1 MNEKIDRRLREAAEA
16 HLPDRARM
24 LARVER
30 GMAGPA
36 VRHRAR
42 PFARSGTRVAL
53 AGLAAGGILTT
64 GGLAVAAI
72 VATPSPPPTVTTP
85 ATPSPTVS
93 SPHPTVSSPHP
104 TSARPTPVA
113 PAPVTT
119 PGSVRPTPSATGPS
133 PAAGENQNGPLWSA
147 GSLDPK
153 STVYWTQSNLVLKTT
168 QPLTSLTVEIRIVQT
183 GGAKNTGTW
192 QTLPGG
198 DFTVTVQEAGG
209 ALVYRWVLKP
219 GLTVPPGNHEFAAQ
233 FNNGTG
239 VRGAAGDGY
248 RVDAQGSG
256 GSASVRGGF
265 VPTR

>member
-1 MNEKIDRRLREAAEA
+1 MNEEIDRRLREAAEA
-16 HLPDRARM
+16 HRPDRARM

-53 AGLAAGGILTT
+53 AGLAASGILTT

-72 VATPSPPPTVTTP
+72 VATPAPSPTVTTP

-93 SPHPTVSSPHP
+93 SPHPT
-104 TSARPTPVA
+104 SARPTPVA
-113 PAPVTT
+113 PPPVTT
-119 PGSVRPTPSATGPS
+119 PGSSRPTPPATSPS
-133 PAAGENQNGPLWSA
+133 PTAGENQNGPLWSA

-168 QPLTSLTVEIRIVQT
+168 QLLTSLTVEIRIVQT
-183 GGAKNTGTW
+183 GRAKNTGTW
-192 QTLPGG
+192 QTLPNG

-219 GLTVPPGNHEFAAQ
+219 GLTVPAGNHEFAAQ
-233 FNNGTG
+233 FNNGPG
-239 VRGAAGDGY
+239 VRSAAADGY

>member
-1 MNEKIDRRLREAAEA
+1 MNEEIARRLREAAEA
-16 HLPDRARM
+16 HRPDRARM
-24 LARVER
+24 LARVQR

-53 AGLAAGGILTT
+53 AGLAATGILAT

-72 VATPSPPPTVTTP
+72 VAHSSPSATVTTP
-85 ATPSPTVS
+85 ATPSPTAG
-93 SPHPTVSSPHP
+93 SPHP

-119 PGSVRPTPSATGPS
+119 PGSSRPTPPATSPS
-133 PAAGENQNGPLWSA
+133 PTAGESQNGPLWSA
-147 GSLDPK
+147 GSVDPH

-168 QPLTSLTVEIRIVQT
+168 RPLTSLTVEMRIVQT
-183 GGAKNTGTW
+183 GGVKITGTW
-192 QTLPGG
+192 QTLPSA
-198 DFTVTVQEAGG
+198 DFTVTAQEADGT
-209 ALVYRWVLKP
+209 LVYRWVLKP
-219 GLTVPPGNHEFAAQ
+219 GLTVPAGNYEFAAQ

-239 VRGAAGDGY
+239 VRSAAGDGY

-265 VPTR
+265 VPSR

>member
-1 MNEKIDRRLREAAEA
+1 MNEEIDRRLREAAEA
-16 HLPDRARM
+16 HRPDRARM
-24 LARVER
+24 LARVQR

-53 AGLAAGGILTT
+53 AGLAAAGILAT

-72 VATPSPPPTVTTP
+72 VATPSPSPTVTTP

-93 SPHPTVSSPHP
+93 SPHPTP
-104 TSARPTPVA
+104 ARPTPVA
-113 PAPVTT
+113 PAPATT
-119 PGSVRPTPSATGPS
+119 PGSARPTPPATSPS
-133 PAAGENQNGPLWSA
+133 PAAGESQNGPLWSA

-153 STVYWTQSNLVLKTT
+153 STVYWTGSNLVLKTT
-168 QPLTSLTVEIRIVQT
+168 QPLTSLTVEMRIVQT
-183 GGAKNTGTW
+183 GGVKNTGTW
-192 QTLPGG
+192 QTLPSG

-209 ALVYRWVLKP
+209 TLVYRWVLKP
-219 GLTVPPGNHEFAAQ
+219 GLTVPAGSHEFAAQ
-233 FNNGTG
+233 FNNGTS
-239 VRGAAGDGY
+239 VRSAAGDGY
-248 RVDAQGSG
+248 RVDGQGSG

>member
-1 MNEKIDRRLREAAEA
+1 MNEEIARRLRDAAEA
-16 HLPDRARM
+16 HRPDRARM
-24 LARVER
+24 LARVQR

-53 AGLAAGGILTT
+53 AGLAATGILAT

-72 VATPSPPPTVTTP
+72 VSHSSRPATVTEP
-85 ATPSPTVS
+85 ATPSPTAG
-93 SPHPTVSSPHP
+93 SPRP

-113 PAPVTT
+113 PAPATT
-119 PGSVRPTPSATGPS
+119 PGSARPTPPATSPS
-133 PAAGENQNGPLWSA
+133 PTADESRSGALSAAGSV
-147 GSLDPK
+147 DPH

-168 QPLTSLTVEIRIVQT
+168 RPLTSLTVEMRIVQT
-183 GGAKNTGTW
+183 GGVKSTGTW
-192 QTLPGG
+192 QTLPSG

-209 ALVYRWVLKP
+209 TLVYRWVLKP
-219 GLTVPPGNHEFAAQ
+219 GLTVPAGSHELAAQ
-233 FNNGTG
+233 FNNGAG
-239 VRGAAGDGY
+239 KRSAAGDGY
-248 RVDAQGSG
+248 RVDAQGPG

>member
-1 MNEKIDRRLREAAEA
+1 VNEEIERRLREAAEA
-16 HLPDRARM
+16 HRPDRARM

-53 AGLAAGGILTT
+53 AGLAAGSILTT

-72 VATPSPPPTVTTP
+72 VATPSPSPTVTTP

-93 SPHPTVSSPHP
+93 SPHPT
-104 TSARPTPVA
+104 SARPTPVA
-113 PAPVTT
+113 PPPVTT
-119 PGSVRPTPSATGPS
+119 PGSSRPTPSATSPS
-133 PAAGENQNGPLWSA
+133 PAADESRNGPLSSA
-147 GSLDPK
+147 GSVDPH

-192 QTLPGG
+192 QTLPSG

-219 GLTVPPGNHEFAAQ
+219 GLTVPTGNHEFAAQ

>member
-1 MNEKIDRRLREAAEA
+1 MNEEIDRRLREAAEA
-16 HLPDRARM
+16 HRPDRARM

-42 PFARSGTRVAL
+42 PFARSGTRVVL

-72 VATPSPPPTVTTP
+72 VATPSTPPTVTTP
-85 ATPSPTVS
+85 ATPSPTAG
-93 SPHPTVSSPHP
+93 SPHPT
-104 TSARPTPVA
+104 TARPTPAA
-113 PAPVTT
+113 PPPATT
-119 PGSVRPTPSATGPS
+119 PGSSRPTPSATGTSPS
-133 PAAGENQNGPLWSA
+133 PTADESQNGPLRSA

-192 QTLPGG
+192 QTLPGD

-219 GLTVPPGNHEFAAQ
+219 GLTVPAGNHEFAAQ
-233 FNNGTG
+233 FNNGDGDG
-239 VRGAAGDGY
+239 VRSAAGDGY

-256 GSASVRGGF
+256 GSTSVRGGF

>member
-1 MNEKIDRRLREAAEA
+1 MNEEIARQLREAAEA
-16 HLPDRARM
+16 HRPDRARM
-24 LARVER
+24 LARVQR

-53 AGLAAGGILTT
+53 AGLAAAGILAT

-72 VATPSPPPTVTTP
+72 VATPSPSATVTVP
-85 ATPSPTVS
+85 ATPS
-93 SPHPTVSSPHP
+93 PTVSSPHP

-119 PGSVRPTPSATGPS
+119 PGRARPTPSATSPS
-133 PAAGENQNGPLWSA
+133 PAAGESQNGPLWSA
-147 GSLDPK
+147 GSVDPQ
-153 STVYWTQSNLVLKTT
+153 STVYWTQNNLALKTT
-168 QPLTSLTVEIRIVQT
+168 QALTSLTIEMRIVQT
-183 GGAKNTGTW
+183 GGVKNTGTW
-192 QTLPGG
+192 QTLPSG

-209 ALVYRWVLKP
+209 TLVYRWVLKP
-219 GLTVPPGNHEFAAQ
+219 GLTVPAGSHEFAAQ
-233 FNNGTG
+233 FNNGAVG
-239 VRGAAGDGY
+239 RSASGDGY
-248 RVDAQGSG
+248 RVDGQGSG

>member
-1 MNEKIDRRLREAAEA
+1 MNEDIDRRLREAAEA
-16 HLPDRARM
+16 HRPDRARM

-53 AGLAAGGILTT
+53 TGLAAAGILTT

-72 VATPSPPPTVTTP
+72 VATPSPSPTVTTP

-93 SPHPTVSSPHP
+93 SPPP

-113 PAPVTT
+113 PPTDTT
-119 PGSVRPTPSATGPS
+119 PGSSRPAPSATSPS
-133 PAAGENQNGPLWSA
+133 PTGGENHDGPLWSA

-153 STVYWTQSNLVLKTT
+153 STVYWTQSNLALKTT

-183 GGAKNTGTW
+183 GKAKNTGTW
-192 QTLPGG
+192 QTLPND

-209 ALVYRWVLKP
+209 ALVYRWLLKP
-219 GLTVPPGNHEFAAQ
+219 GLTVPAGSHEFAAQ
-233 FNNGTG
+233 FNNGPG
-239 VRGAAGDGY
+239 VRSAAGDGY

-256 GSASVRGGF
+256 GSASVRGEF
-265 VPTR
+265 VPAR

>member
-1 MNEKIDRRLREAAEA
+1 MNDEIARQLREAAEA
-16 HLPDRARM
+16 HRPDRARM
-24 LARVER
+24 LARVQR

-53 AGLAAGGILTT
+53 AGLAATGILAT

-72 VATPSPPPTVTTP
+72 VAHSSQSATVTTP
-85 ATPSPTVS
+85 AAPSPTVS
-93 SPHPTVSSPHP
+93 SPHPTSG
-104 TSARPTPVA
+104 RPTPVA
-113 PAPVTT
+113 PAPATT
-119 PGSVRPTPSATGPS
+119 PGSARPTPPATSPS
-133 PAAGENQNGPLWSA
+133 PTAGESQNGPLWSA
-147 GSLDPK
+147 GSLDPG
-153 STVYWTQSNLVLKTT
+153 STVYWTQSNLALKTT
-168 QPLTSLTVEIRIVQT
+168 RPLTSLTVEIRIAQT
-183 GGAKNTGTW
+183 GGVKNTGTW
-192 QTLPGG
+192 QTLPSG

-219 GLTVPPGNHEFAAQ
+219 GLTVPAASYEFAAQ

-239 VRGAAGDGY
+239 VRRASGDGY

>member
-1 MNEKIDRRLREAAEA
+1 MNEEIARQLREAAEA
-16 HLPDRARM
+16 HRPDRART
-24 LARVER
+24 LARVQR

-53 AGLAAGGILTT
+53 AGLAAAGILAT

-72 VATPSPPPTVTTP
+72 VATPSPSPTVTTL
-85 ATPSPTVS
+85 ATPS
-93 SPHPTVSSPHP
+93 PTVSSPHP

-113 PAPVTT
+113 PAPATT
-119 PGSVRPTPSATGPS
+119 PGSARPTPPATSPS
-133 PAAGENQNGPLWSA
+133 PTAGESQNGPLWSA
-147 GSLDPK
+147 GSVDPQ
-153 STVYWTQSNLVLKTT
+153 STVYWTQSNLALKTT
-168 QPLTSLTVEIRIVQT
+168 EPLTSLTIEMRIVQT
-183 GGAKNTGTW
+183 GGVKNTGTW
-192 QTLPGG
+192 QTLPSG

-219 GLTVPPGNHEFAAQ
+219 GLTVPAGSHEFAAQ
-233 FNNGTG
+233 FNNGAG
-239 VRGAAGDGY
+239 VHSVAGDGY

-265 VPTR
+265 APTR

>member
-1 MNEKIDRRLREAAEA
+1 VNEEIDRRLREAAEA
-16 HLPDRARM
+16 HRPDRARM

-53 AGLAAGGILTT
+53 AGLAAAGILAT

-72 VATPSPPPTVTTP
+72 VATSSPSPTVTTP
-85 ATPSPTVS
+85 ATS
-93 SPHPTVSSPHP
+93 PTVSSPHP

-113 PAPVTT
+113 PVPVTT
-119 PGSVRPTPSATGPS
+119 PGSARPTPPTASPS
-133 PAAGENQNGPLWSA
+133 PTAGESRNGPLWSA
-147 GSLDPK
+147 GSVDPR
-153 STVYWTQSNLVLKTT
+153 SNVYWTQSNLALKTT
-168 QPLTSLTVEIRIVQT
+168 QPLTSLTIEIRIVQT
-183 GGAKNTGTW
+183 GGVKNTGTW
-192 QTLPGG
+192 RTLPSG

-219 GLTVPPGNHEFAAQ
+219 GLTVPAGSHEFAAQ
-233 FNNGTG
+233 FNNGAGGRST
-239 VRGAAGDGY
+239 AGDGY
-248 RVDAQGSG
+248 RVDARGSG

-265 VPTR
+265 VPAR

>member
-1 MNEKIDRRLREAAEA
+1 MNDEIARQLREAAEA
-16 HLPDRARM
+16 HRPDRARM
-24 LARVER
+24 LARVQR

-53 AGLAAGGILTT
+53 AGLAATGILAT

-72 VATPSPPPTVTTP
+72 VTHSSPSATVTTP

-93 SPHPTVSSPHP
+93 SPHPTSG
-104 TSARPTPVA
+104 RPTPVA
-113 PAPVTT
+113 PPSATT
-119 PGSVRPTPSATGPS
+119 PGSARPTPPATSPS
-133 PAAGENQNGPLWSA
+133 PAAGESQNGPLWSA
-147 GSLDPK
+147 GSLDPA
-153 STVYWTQSNLVLKTT
+153 STVYWTQSNLALKTT
-168 QPLTSLTVEIRIVQT
+168 RPLTSLTVEIRIAQT
-183 GGAKNTGTW
+183 GGVKNTGTW
-192 QTLPGG
+192 QTLPSG

-219 GLTVPPGNHEFAAQ
+219 GLTVPAASYEFAAQ

-239 VRGAAGDGY
+239 VRRAAGDAY
-248 RVDAQGSG
+248 RVDAQGSS

>member
-1 MNEKIDRRLREAAEA
+1 MNDEIARRLREAAEA
-16 HLPDRARM
+16 HRPDRARM
-24 LARVER
+24 LARVQR

-53 AGLAAGGILTT
+53 AGLAATGIMAT

-72 VATPSPPPTVTTP
+72 VANSSPSPTVTTP
-85 ATPSPTVS
+85 AAPSPTVS
-93 SPHPTVSSPHP
+93 SPQP

-113 PAPVTT
+113 PPPATT
-119 PGSVRPTPSATGPS
+119 PGSVRPTPSASSPS
-133 PAAGENQNGPLWSA
+133 PAAGKSQSGPLWSA
-147 GSLDPK
+147 GSLDPQ
-153 STVYWTQSNLVLKTT
+153 STVYWTQSNLALKTT

-183 GGAKNTGTW
+183 GEAKNTGTW
-192 QTLPGG
+192 QTLPSA

-209 ALVYRWVLKP
+209 TLVYRWVLKP
-219 GLTVPPGNHEFAAQ
+219 GLTVPAGSHEFAAQ

-239 VRGAAGDGY
+239 ARSAAGDGY
-248 RVDAQGSG
+248 RVDAQASG

>member
-1 MNEKIDRRLREAAEA
+1 VNEEIDRRLREAAEA
-16 HLPDRARM
+16 HRPDRARM

-72 VATPSPPPTVTTP
+72 VAPPAPSPTVTTP
-85 ATPSPTVS
+85 ATPS
-93 SPHPTVSSPHP
+93 PTVSSPHP

-113 PAPVTT
+113 PAPATT
-119 PGSVRPTPSATGPS
+119 PGSARPTPPATSPS
-133 PAAGENQNGPLWSA
+133 PAAGESQNGPLWSA
-147 GSLDPK
+147 GSVDPG
-153 STVYWTQSNLVLKTT
+153 STVYWTQSNLALKTT

-183 GGAKNTGTW
+183 GGVKNTGTW
-192 QTLPGG
+192 QTLPNG

-219 GLTVPPGNHEFAAQ
+219 GLTVPAGNHEFAAQ
-233 FNNGTG
+233 FNNGAG
-239 VRGAAGDGY
+239 VRSAAGDGY
-248 RVDAQGSG
+248 RVDARGSG

-265 VPTR
+265 VPAR

>member
-1 MNEKIDRRLREAAEA
+1 MNEEIARRLREAAEA
-16 HLPDRARM
+16 HRPDRARM

-53 AGLAAGGILTT
+53 AGLAAAGILTT

-72 VATPSPPPTVTTP
+72 VAKPSPSPTVTTP
-85 ATPSPTVS
+85 AGLPPAVS
-93 SPHPTVSSPHP
+93 SPPP
-104 TSARPTPVA
+104 TSARPTPVSPP
-113 PAPVTT
+113 PATT
-119 PGSVRPTPSATGPS
+119 PGSSRPTPPATSPS
-133 PAAGENQNGPLWSA
+133 PTAGESQNGPLRSA
-147 GSLDPK
+147 GSLDAK
-153 STVYWTQSNLVLKTT
+153 STVYWTQSDLVLKTT
-168 QPLTSLTVEIRIVQT
+168 QPLTALTVEIRIVQT

-192 QTLPGG
+192 QTLPGD
-198 DFTVTVQEAGG
+198 DFTLTVQEAGG

-219 GLTVPPGNHEFAAQ
+219 GLTVPAGSHEFAAQ
-233 FNNGTG
+233 FNNGPG
-239 VRGAAGDGY
+239 VRKATGDGY

-265 VPTR
+265 APTR

>member
-1 MNEKIDRRLREAAEA
+1 MNEDINRRLREAAEA
-16 HLPDRARM
+16 HRPDRARM

-42 PFARSGTRVAL
+42 PFARSGTRVVL

-72 VATPSPPPTVTTP
+72 VATPPPKPTVTTP
-85 ATPSPTVS
+85 TTLPPAVS
-93 SPHPTVSSPHP
+93 SPPPK
-104 TSARPTPVA
+104 SAHPTPVVPP
-113 PAPVTT
+113 PATT
-119 PGSVRPTPSATGPS
+119 PGSARPTPSATATSPS
-133 PAAGENQNGPLWSA
+133 PTAGESRNGPLRSA
-147 GSLDPK
+147 GSLDAK
-153 STVYWTQSNLVLKTT
+153 STVYWTQSNLALKTT
-168 QPLTSLTVEIRIVQT
+168 QPLTSLTIEIRIVQT
-183 GGAKNTGTW
+183 GGTKNTGTW
-192 QTLPGG
+192 QTLPGD

-219 GLTVPPGNHEFAAQ
+219 GLTVPAGNHEFAAQ
-233 FNNGTG
+233 FNNGAG
-239 VRGAAGDGY
+239 VRKATGDGY